1 MLHIKNFALSSASQV
16 LSFPLSLSLSPPL
29 SPSLDLCDRARVV
42 CELIKIRLWCTPP
55 RQSF

>member
-1 MLHIKNFALSSASQV
+1 MFIMSLFIMLHIKNFALSSASQV

-42 CELIKIRLWCTPP
+42 CELIKIRL
-55 RQSF
+55 